1 VTHPSTVLWAE
12 VVHIAREL
20 HWSLDTLL
28 DLEHPVRRRILA
40 ELTAATP
47 AMPATATAGWR
58 G

>member
-40 ELTAATP
+40 ELTAPSGAS
-47 AMPATATAGWR
+47 GWH